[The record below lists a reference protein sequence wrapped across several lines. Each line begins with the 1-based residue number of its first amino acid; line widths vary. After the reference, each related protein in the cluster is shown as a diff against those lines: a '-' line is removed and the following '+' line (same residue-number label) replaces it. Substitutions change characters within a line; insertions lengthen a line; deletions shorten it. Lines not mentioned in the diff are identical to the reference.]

1 MSRDRRWDFLYDRER
16 QPVKDW
22 LLERFAE
29 ALAQELRAWPP
40 PWADAVPPE
49 LLARH
54 AAGAAAPLSEA
65 GVRFALLL
73 ARLELAREV
82 ERVDRLMTGEAPR
95 RWAGPAEAAAGH
107 LLVRLVT
114 ERCLELKEQA
124 SAQLGRDD
132 LARAVQRA
140 EELLYPASV

>member
-29 ALAQELRAWPP
+29 ALAEELRAWPP

-54 AAGAAAPLSEA
+54 AAGTSAALPEA
-65 GVRFALLL
+65 GVRFALLV

-82 ERVDRLMTGEAPR
+82 ERIDRLMAEEAPR
-95 RWAGPAEAAAGH
+95 RWAGEAEAAAGH

-124 SAQLGRDD
+124 AARLGRDD

-140 EELLYPASV
+140 EGLLYPGS